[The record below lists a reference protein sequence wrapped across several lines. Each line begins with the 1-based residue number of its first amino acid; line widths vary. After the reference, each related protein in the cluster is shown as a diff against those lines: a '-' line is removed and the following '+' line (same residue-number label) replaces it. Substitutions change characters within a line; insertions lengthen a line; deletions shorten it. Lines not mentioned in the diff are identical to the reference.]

1 MNWKGRV
8 FGPVILACLAFLTAN
23 PAISSPVS
31 AISIFD
37 SSFNAI
43 RPIVGVW
50 EFTGTATGTLTVRGD
65 KWETAPEASAASLLD
80 KMFRGLPE
88 SVLDEVRA
96 YYYFPLA
103 LYPDS
108 EFSEGAL
115 TVDIQPVSGKLD
127 QAGGIAFGME
137 SPGEYWVLRL
147 NSRENNVIL
156 FRYKKAKRQTRQ
168 IERVSLQAGRWY
180 ALSVRVTD
188 TKMTAV
194 LDGKDLFVYELVEP
208 VSGKVGVWSKADSV
222 THFRDFRVESLN
234 NAPVP
239 KPAK

>member
-1 MNWKGRV
+1 M
-8 FGPVILACLAFLTAN
+8 FGPVILACVSLL
-23 PAISSPVS
+23 PALPADSSPVS
-31 AISIFD
+31 ATRIFD

-50 EFTGTATGTLTVRGD
+50 EFTDTATGILAVRGD
-65 KWETAPEASAASLLD
+65 KWETAPEASAASMLD
-80 KMFRGLPE
+80 KMFKGLPE

-108 EFSEGAL
+108 EFSEGTL
-115 TVDIQPVSGKLD
+115 TVDIQPISGKLD
-127 QAGGIAFGME
+127 QAGGIAFGMQ

-156 FRYKKAKRQTRQ
+156 FRYKKAKRLTRQ
-168 IERVSLQAGRWY
+168 IEHVSLQAGKWY
-180 ALSVRVTD
+180 GLSVRVVG

-194 LDGKDLFVYELVEP
+194 LDGKDLFVYDLGEP

-222 THFRDFRVESLN
+222 TNFRDFRVESLN